1 MNYFDVLENKRKHV
15 FKYTDR
21 IPDKEIIEDCL
32 YKAWK
37 TTPSKNQAM
46 PYKVYVWGPDH
57 KEEKAKIHE
66 LVHRRHHEVELQA
79 VKDGKQ
85 KSTQQGIENPYY
97 EHVKYNPYLF
107 TIHMRNSKPNKF
119 YQSQIKKGH
128 WFDQG
133 DPTRISLNID
143 ITAVEVGL
151 FAQNLTYYLLE
162 KGLDISYNSTFTRDI
177 RRWEKMKLNTE
188 HKPVTMI
195 SCGYAKT
202 YRYEVLKK
210 EGKLDWDKK
219 PELEDII
226 QWQ

>member
-1 MNYFDVLENKRKHV
+1 MNYFDVLENERKHV

-57 KEEKAKIHE
+57 KEEKAKIHK

-151 FAQNLTYYLLE
+151 FAQN
-162 KGLDISYNSTFTRDI
+162 
-177 RRWEKMKLNTE
+177 
-188 HKPVTMI
+188 
-195 SCGYAKT
+195 
-202 YRYEVLKK
+202 
-210 EGKLDWDKK
+210 
-219 PELEDII
+219 
-226 QWQ
+226 

>member
-1 MNYFDVLENKRKHV
+1 MIFDLLENKRKHV
-15 FKYTDR
+15 RKYSDQ
-21 IPDKEIIEDCL
+21 IPSKALITDCL

-46 PYKVYVWGPDH
+46 PYTVYVWGPDH
-57 KEEKAKIHE
+57 KEEKIKIHK
-66 LVHRRHHEVELQA
+66 LVNRRHHEVELQA

-85 KSTQQGIENPYY
+85 KSTQQGRENPYY

-177 RRWEKMKLNTE
+177 RRWEKMELNTE

-219 PELEDII
+219 PELENII